1 MAIFALDGVRPELP
15 DGEDFWI
22 APTASLIGKVRL
34 ARLASVWFGA
44 VLRGDNELIDVGEN
58 SNIQDGC
65 VLHTDPG
72 FPLTIGRHVTVGHQ
86 AMLHGCTIEDTVLVG
101 MGATV
106 MNGAV
111 IGHHSVIGARSLV
124 PEGKVIPPHSLVV
137 GVPGRVVR
145 ILSDKDVAMLDEA
158 ARVYVKKIPRY
169 RHGFEQIG

>member
-1 MAIFALDGVRPELP
+1 MAIYALDGVRPELP
-15 DGEDFWI
+15 DGEDCWI
-22 APTASLIGKVRL
+22 APSASLIGKVRL
-34 ARLASVWFGA
+34 ARHASVWFGA
-44 VLRGDNELIDVGEN
+44 VLRGDNEFIDVGEN
-58 SNIQDGC
+58 TNIQDGA

-72 FPLTIGRHVTVGHQ
+72 FPLTIGRNVTVGHQ
-86 AMLHGCTIEDTVLVG
+86 AVLHGCSIGDTVLIG

-124 PEGKVIPPHSLVV
+124 PEGKVIAPHSLVV

-145 ILSDKDVAMLDEA
+145 ILADEDVATLDEA

-169 RHGFEQIG
+169 RRGLSRTD

>member
-1 MAIFALDGVRPELP
+1 MAIYALDGVRPELP

-22 APTASLIGKVRL
+22 APSASLIGRVRL
-34 ARLASVWFGA
+34 ARHTSVWFGA

-58 SNIQDGC
+58 TNIQDGA

-72 FPLTIGRHVTVGHQ
+72 FPLTIGANVTVGHQ
-86 AMLHGCTIEDTVLVG
+86 AVLHGCSIEATVLIG

-106 MNGAV
+106 MNGAAV
-111 IGHHSVIGARSLV
+111 GHHSVIGARTLI

-145 ILSDKDVAMLDEA
+145 ILADKDVAMLDEA
-158 ARVYVKKIPRY
+158 ARVYVRKIPRY
-169 RHGFEQIG
+169 RRGFEQIG